1 MSDKK
6 MDLIITKLTS
16 IEERLTKLESSL
28 SNSSTS
34 STKKILTVKKS
45 SSKKKTKKVI
55 VQTGN
60 IQIVKHPNVCRL
72 TGDTYDKK
80 HIIKQFKGYWT
91 PEIKGW
97 TVKIEHYD
105 SIYEKLNESTK
116 NLTVTESDE
125 VIEDQGNYDKSKKK
139 SKPAVQSDTKSSGS
153 YNVGD
158 LYFLSDSD

>member
-6 MDLIITKLTS
+6 LDLIITKLTS

-97 TVKIEHYD
+97 TVKSNTM

-125 VIEDQGNYDKSKKK
+125 VIEEQGSYDKSKKI
-139 SKPAVQSDTKSSGS
+139 
-153 YNVGD
+153 
-158 LYFLSDSD
+158 